1 MSRADDGCSW
11 RAGRPAPPLAV
22 VSAPCDLAS
31 SSASA
36 LLAICGE
43 GFASGSMGDREVFG
57 TTDGGARW
65 VPLPDPGKGEG
76 FDDGAVAENSTGHAV
91 IGSIS
96 GA

>member
-1 MSRADDGCSW
+1 
-11 RAGRPAPPLAV
+11 
-22 VSAPCDLAS
+22 
-31 SSASA
+31 
-36 LLAICGE
+36 
-43 GFASGSMGDREVFG
+43 MGDREVFE